1 MAQFI
6 ISIIL
11 ALFAG
16 VGIVAILAYFTNKKE
31 QQEFKKWLDKVEK
44 ELKKREVKK
53 NGR

>member
-31 QQEFKKWLDKVEK
+31 QQKFKKWLNKVDK
-44 ELKKREVKK
+44 ELREREVNK

>member
-16 VGIVAILAYFTNKKE
+16 VGVVATLAYFTNRKE
-31 QQEFKKWLDKVEK
+31 QIEFRKWLDKVDK
-44 ELKKREVKK
+44 ELREREVKK

>member
-16 VGIVAILAYFTNKKE
+16 VGVVAILAYFTNKKE
-31 QQEFKKWLDKVEK
+31 QQEFRKWLENVDK

-53 NGR
+53 NV

>member
-31 QQEFKKWLDKVEK
+31 QQEFKKWLDKVDK
-44 ELKKREVKK
+44 ELREREVKK
-53 NGR
+53 NG

>member
-31 QQEFKKWLDKVEK
+31 QQKFKKWLNKVDK
-44 ELKKREVKK
+44 ELREREVK
-53 NGR
+53 R

>member
-16 VGIVAILAYFTNKKE
+16 VGIVTILAYFTNKKE
-31 QQEFKKWLDKVEK
+31 QQEFKKWLDKVDK
-44 ELKKREVKK
+44 ELRKREVK
-53 NGR
+53 R

>member
-16 VGIVAILAYFTNKKE
+16 VGVVAILAYFTNRKE
-31 QQEFKKWLDKVEK
+31 QIEFRKWLDKVDK
-44 ELKKREVKK
+44 ELREREAKK

>member
-1 MAQFI
+1 MVEFI

-31 QQEFKKWLDKVEK
+31 QQEFKKWLDKVDK
-44 ELKKREVKK
+44 ELKEREVK
-53 NGR
+53 R

>member
-6 ISIIL
+6 ISIII

-16 VGIVAILAYFTNKKE
+16 VGVVAILAYFTNKKE
-31 QQEFKKWLDKVEK
+31 QQEFKKWLDKVDK
-44 ELKKREVKK
+44 ELREREVKN

>member
-16 VGIVAILAYFTNKKE
+16 VGVVAILAYFTNKKE
-31 QQEFKKWLDKVEK
+31 QKWLNKVDK
-44 ELKKREVKK
+44 ELREREVNK

>member
-16 VGIVAILAYFTNKKE
+16 VGVVTMLAYFTNRKE
-31 QQEFKKWLDKVEK
+31 QIEFKKWLDKV
-44 ELKKREVKK
+44 VK
-53 NGR
+53 